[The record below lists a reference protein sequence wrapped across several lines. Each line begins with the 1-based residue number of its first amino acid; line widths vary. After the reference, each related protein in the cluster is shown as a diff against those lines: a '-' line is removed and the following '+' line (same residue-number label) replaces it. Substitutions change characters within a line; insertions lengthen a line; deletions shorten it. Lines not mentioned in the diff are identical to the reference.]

1 MTLIKAKVVDSMH
14 LELESGIETSDKEVF
29 VEIVRRGGIVESVKG
44 AWGYDVDSKD
54 FVRDLRKSRRLNWI

>member
-1 MTLIKAKVVDSMH
+1 MH
-14 LELESGIETSDKEVF
+14 LELENGIETSDKEVF

-44 AWGYDVDSKD
+44 AWGYDVDSED